1 MLADA
6 IRSETYRLSKN
17 RTAVFWSVLFAP
29 LLFIL
34 GGVAFHLLTRA
45 KTAAIAGQ
53 VAMPSSLTLQP
64 VNLADALHFS
74 ANHGANGAVLV
85 FMTIAAATVYAG
97 DYRWETWRLISAR
110 NSRPWLLL
118 GKVGVMK
125 LLAAAAMLAML
136 VASFIFFL
144 SQAIVTGRT
153 ISFDLAQFDLGRFL
167 LIWLLSYIRIVQ
179 YGLVALLAGVVSR
192 SLLAAL
198 FVPIALGFAQG
209 LLGGPFMPILGL
221 SPQDWT
227 AQLLF
232 PGLAYDTLKAVVEG
246 GLAEPPPGVGF
257 KAAISLLLWC
267 IVPVFGAVA
276 WFNRQDL
283 SKE

>member
-17 RTAVFWSVLFAP
+17 RTALFWSVLFAP

-34 GGVAFHLLTRA
+34 GGIGFHLLTKV
-45 KTAAIAGQ
+45 KTDAIVGQ

-64 VNLADALHFS
+64 VNLADALQFS
-74 ANHGANGAVLV
+74 ANHGANGAVLT

-110 NSRPWLLL
+110 NRRPWLLL

-125 LLAAAAMLAML
+125 LLAVAAMLTML

-144 SQAIVTGRT
+144 SQAIVTGRPT
-153 ISFDLAQFDLGRFL
+153 SFDLSQFDLGHFL

-179 YGLVALLAGVVSR
+179 FGLISLLAGVVSR

-209 LLGGPFMPILGL
+209 LLGGPFMPMLGL
-221 SPQDWT
+221 VPQDWT

-246 GLAEPPPGVGF
+246 GLAKPPPGVGF
-257 KAAISLLLWC
+257 KAAVSLLLWC
-267 IVPVFGAVA
+267 ILPVGAAIV